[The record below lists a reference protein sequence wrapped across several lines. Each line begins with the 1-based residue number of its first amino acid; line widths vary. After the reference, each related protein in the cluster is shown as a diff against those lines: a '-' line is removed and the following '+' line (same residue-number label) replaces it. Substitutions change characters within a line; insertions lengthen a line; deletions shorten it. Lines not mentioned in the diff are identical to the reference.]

1 MKDGELVIACYFL
14 FCCFL
19 GAWGIALLLQHIA
32 FKIRYRPG
40 VVFGGKI
47 KYLSGLNIPEQT
59 IMMAVGK
66 KNELILSGV
75 GQEFHI
81 SIEKIVS
88 IERLTHS
95 EVHHQIVANT
105 AGAIAGAMVGG
116 ALGAIVLGSP
126 SLKKYTVKGKL
137 VVLAHQT
144 ENGIQYM
151 LFDGSRYQNTIQS
164 MLRFFKKC
172 KTRRSVRID
181 L

>member
-1 MKDGELVIACYFL
+1 MSDAEWVVMYFL
-14 FCCFL
+14 LLMFSF
-19 GAWGIALLLQHIA
+19 GICGTVLLIRHVSV
-32 FKIRYRPG
+32 KIRYRPG

-66 KNELILSGV
+66 KNELVLAGV

-81 SIEKIVS
+81 SVEKIIS

-95 EVHHQIVANT
+95 EVHHQMVSNT

-116 ALGAIVLGSP
+116 ALGAIILGTP
-126 SLKKYTVKGKL
+126 SLEKYTVKGKL
-137 VVLAHQT
+137 VVLAYQ
-144 ENGIQYM
+144 NGSGVQYIF
-151 LFDGSRYQNTIQS
+151 FDGSRYQNTIQN
-164 MLRFFKKC
+164 MLRFFRKRKK
-172 KTRRSVRID
+172 KLSVRID

>member
-1 MKDGELVIACYFL
+1 MNDGEWVVLSFL
-14 FCCFL
+14 ILMCFL
-19 GAWGIALLLQHIA
+19 GIWGTVVLAQHIA
-32 FKIRYRPG
+32 VKIRYRPG

-66 KNELILSGV
+66 KEELILAGV

-81 SIEKIVS
+81 SMEKILS

-95 EVHHQIVANT
+95 EVHHQMVSNT

-116 ALGAIVLGSP
+116 ALGAIILGTP
-126 SLKKYTVKGKL
+126 SLEKYTVKGKL
-137 VVLAHQT
+137 VVLAYQT
-144 ENGIQYM
+144 EREIQYI
-151 LFDGSRYQNTIQS
+151 LFDGSKCQSTIQN
-164 MLRFFKKC
+164 MLRFFRKYKR
-172 KTRRSVRID
+172 KLSVRVD